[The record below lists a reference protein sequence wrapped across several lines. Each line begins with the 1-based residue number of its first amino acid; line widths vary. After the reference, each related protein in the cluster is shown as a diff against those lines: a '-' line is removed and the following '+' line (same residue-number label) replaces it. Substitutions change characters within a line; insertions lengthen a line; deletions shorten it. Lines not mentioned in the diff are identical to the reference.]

1 MIWFEYTYNTPSE
14 IINQV
19 TLLSDAT
26 MRDYAIIVFMVVLYF
41 CLIYYVI
48 PYFKKVREY
57 IDIEK
62 KKKERKNFI
71 NKIALQKDL
80 EEEIEQ
86 ELHI

>member
-48 PYFKKVREY
+48 PYFKIVREY

-80 EEEIEQ
+80 EE
-86 ELHI
+86 